1 MSTFLKNYM
10 CKTHVYISLPNNP
23 SILRRDYKTNFTF
36 QSQIKVLCHTAC
48 GTLAR
53 IHNTNVRYLYQNV
66 TRGAFV

>member
-1 MSTFLKNYM
+1 MNEYISKN
-10 CKTHVYISLPNNP
+10 CTYISLPNNP

>member
-1 MSTFLKNYM
+1 MNEYISKNCTYI
-10 CKTHVYISLPNNP
+10 YISLPNNP

-36 QSQIKVLCHTAC
+36 QSQIKVLCRTLC